1 MTVFNGVDDLYRI
14 GGRNGTIELFN
25 YIQNRV
31 RISYAIT
38 QELYVIRTYIVELTN
53 LGSDGAG
60 ADDIPTTCP

>member
-38 QELYVIRTYIVELTN
+38 
-53 LGSDGAG
+53 
-60 ADDIPTTCP
+60 